1 MYESHPNA
9 IPHLDGIRDNSMGDV
24 FCPWKVKN
32 EPKEEFDDNGFS
44 DNDSHDETFYIPETD
59 TKDYQKDVKLEDDI
73 GDNDEAENN
82 GDDGSENNQNN
93 SILVC
98 DVCDLVF
105 SKRGNLK
112 YHKRSVHE
120 GKKIY
125 KCHMCVKA
133 FTTET
138 ILQNHLDALSS
149 HSTKFTAI
157 NR

>member
-44 DNDSHDETFYIPETD
+44 DNDSHDETFYIPDD
-59 TKDYQKDVKLEDDI
+59 TKDYQKDVKIEDD
-73 GDNDEAENN
+73 DDDDEAENN
-82 GDDGSENNQNN
+82 DAADGDGSENQS
-93 SILVC
+93 SIFVC

-120 GKKIY
+120 GKKVY

>member
-59 TKDYQKDVKLEDDI
+59 NTKDYQKDVKIED
-73 GDNDEAENN
+73 GVS
-82 GDDGSENNQNN
+82 DDDDDDTENNQN
-93 SILVC
+93 SILAC

-120 GKKIY
+120 GKKVY

-149 HSTKFTAI
+149 HSTKFSAI